1 MTPTCSSLSC
11 VSRGLS
17 GCWGGRAPCWCG
29 RHWAVSVGGVLV
41 LSCPVSPEAGG
52 RQEPG
57 CLGASWESGRS
68 EVGRSEVVPL
78 DCGGG
83 NPGGQRLWPWAVGVG
98 RAQDLEFSVDGFHLF
113 LSHRPCA
120 ESRGCCFTGC
130 GPGGDGLPVHLQP
143 SRQVAEGP
151 HANQP
156 LEKNSKQRKKSRCRV
171 TAKAGPPSRMLGHS
185 ARPARRG
192 VCSVLREVLPAPKTA
207 AWGR

>member
-11 VSRGLS
+11 VSWGLS
-17 GCWGGRAPCWCG
+17 GCRCGRAPCWCS

-68 EVGRSEVVPL
+68 EVGRSEVVAL
-78 DCGGG
+78 GCGGG
-83 NPGGQRLWPWAVGVG
+83 A
-98 RAQDLEFSVDGFHLF
+98 
-113 LSHRPCA
+113 
-120 ESRGCCFTGC
+120 
-130 GPGGDGLPVHLQP
+130 GPGFGVQRRRLSSFPLPQAMRRIEGLLLYGVRPWRGWFICPPAAEQAG
-143 SRQVAEGP
+143 SRRATRY
-151 HANQP
+151 QP
-156 LEKNSKQRKKSRCRV
+156 LGKNSKQRKKSRCRV

>member
-1 MTPTCSSLSC
+1 MGGLPAGAADTGQFQWVGSWSSPALCPLKLVAGKSLAAW
-11 VSRGLS
+11 GLL
-17 GCWGGRAPCWCG
+17 GNLGGQR
-29 RHWAVSVGGVLV
+29 L
-41 LSCPVSPEAGG
+41 
-52 RQEPG
+52 
-57 CLGASWESGRS
+57 
-68 EVGRSEVVPL
+68 
-78 DCGGG
+78 
-83 NPGGQRLWPWAVGVG
+83 GGQRLWRWAVGVG

-113 LSHRPCA
+113 LFHRPCA

-130 GPGGDGLPVHLQP
+130 GPGGDGLSVHLQP

-156 LEKNSKQRKKSRCRV
+156 LGKNSKQRKKSRCRV